1 MVLLLLKNQRS
12 ILKAFSCL
20 LFCITY
26 FHVSAQQN
34 QKSKKISS
42 KPSAI
47 VRQIQVLEKRSLDL
61 SASYIDSAMQLA
73 RLAVKLS
80 GEYKNDTCFTFSY
93 LALGWCFYYEGN
105 RDSAEHYILKAANN
119 ARNLKMY
126 LLEGKCLVNL
136 SYVYQEGSEY
146 IKLLNCLS
154 RARPLVENDELT
166 LSAIDLT
173 MGSTYGDMQLYEQ
186 GKKYIFSSLA
196 ITKKLNRTD
205 LLSSCYSALGYL
217 LLQENNYDSA
227 LYYYRIGYA
236 VSIELDDLESIALI
250 ADNLGEAF
258 QKKSTGSTCAYCIDS
273 AYYYFKTALHWYSEM
288 NSPGNIEYAKMNLG
302 SILIS
307 KKEYQTAEKYLME
320 SYTYFNS
327 IQDIK
332 YSYNSSRL
340 LSILYEK
347 MGDFKK
353 AYQYNII
360 SLQSKDSLD
369 HKSRADS
376 ISRMFA
382 IYETEKRD
390 RAILL
395 LNANAKLDKEKIGR
409 QHLLIWFAI
418 ICTALVIILFI
429 VILNRF
435 RIKQKLKEVK
445 VRNQLAADLH
455 DELGSSLSSIL
466 LLSKMASNKNN
477 IDQNTLLGKIS
488 GNTKE
493 VIEKMGDIVW
503 MMNPK
508 YDEGE
513 NLREKLE
520 QYVSRLKE
528 LSASTIHLDI
538 DASIDAVKFTME
550 IRKTILLIIKEA
562 INNSLKYAAAK
573 NLFIHLKIINK
584 NISLIIQDD
593 GIGFNINTIETGNG
607 LGTMALRAKNIQG
620 RFDLHSAEEQG
631 TIIKI
636 IIPIP
641 HFR

>member
-1 MVLLLLKNQRS
+1 MYLRLKYQWP
-12 ILKAFSCL
+12 ILKALGCL
-20 LFCITY
+20 FICMAYNDGIT
-26 FHVSAQQN
+26 QQTN
-34 QKSKKISS
+34 N
-42 KPSAI
+42 KPSLA
-47 VRQIQVLEKRSLDL
+47 VNQIQALQKRALEA
-61 SASYIDSAMQLA
+61 SASDLDSAMQLA
-73 RLAVKLS
+73 NLAVNLS
-80 GEYKNDTCFTFSY
+80 GEFKNDTCFSFSY
-93 LALGWCFYYEGN
+93 LALGWCFYYAGN
-105 RDSAEHYILKAANN
+105 RDSAEFYLLKAAEK
-119 ARNLKMY
+119 AGKAKMP

-146 IKLLNCLS
+146 IKLLNCLNK
-154 RARPLVENDELT
+154 ARPLVEKDELT
-166 LSAIDLT
+166 VSAIDLT

-217 LLQENNYDSA
+217 LLQEKNYDSA

-236 VSIELDDLESIALI
+236 VSIALDDPESIALT

-258 QKKSTGSTCAYCIDS
+258 QEKATGSTCSYCIDS
-273 AYYYFKTALHWYSEM
+273 AYYYFKTAHHWYTEM
-288 NSPGNIEYAKMNLG
+288 NSPGSIEYTKMNLG
-302 SILIS
+302 SIFIS
-307 KKEYQTAEKYLME
+307 KKEYPAAEKYLTE
-320 SYTYFNS
+320 SFTYFDS

-332 YSYNSSRL
+332 YSYKGSRL

-353 AYQYNII
+353 AYQYNNI
-360 SLQSKDSLD
+360 SLQFKDSLD

-395 LNANAKLDKEKIGR
+395 LNANAKLDKEKIDR

-418 ICTALVIILFI
+418 ICAALVIILFI
-429 VILNRF
+429 VILNRY

-466 LLSKMASNKNN
+466 LLSKMASTKNN

-493 VIEKMGDIVW
+493 VIDKMGDIVW

-508 YDEGE
+508 FDEGE
-513 NLREKLE
+513 NMREKLE
-520 QYVSRLKE
+520 QYISRLKE

-538 DASIDAVKFTME
+538 DAAIDTVKFTME
-550 IRKTILLIIKEA
+550 IRKAILLIIKEA

-573 NLFIHLKIINK
+573 NLFIHLKIIDK
-584 NISLIIQDD
+584 NLSLIIQDD
-593 GIGFNINTIETGNG
+593 GIGFNINTVETGNG
-607 LGTMALRAKNIQG
+607 LGTMALRAKNLQG
-620 RFDLHSAEEQG
+620 SFDIHSAEEQG